1 MVLNMRSEG
10 RGLDEVEA
18 GFEVEVKCVQ
28 HVLKLQESQ
37 SRIETPA

>member
-10 RGLDEVEA
+10 RGQDEVEA

-28 HVLKLQESQ
+28 PRAEASGVTESH
-37 SRIETPA
+37 